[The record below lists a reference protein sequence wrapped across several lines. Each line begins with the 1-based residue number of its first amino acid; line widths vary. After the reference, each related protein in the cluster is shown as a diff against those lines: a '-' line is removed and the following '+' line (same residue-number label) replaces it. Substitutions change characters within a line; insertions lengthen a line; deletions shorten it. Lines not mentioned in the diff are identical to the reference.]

1 MASGW
6 VGFSVCLLYFTV
18 VFISTVLQS
27 RSGFLGAFLQHF
39 SLIIEDVFII
49 LDIDCGLFYKVKI
62 NMNIL
67 VTPYFKFFLNTL
79 FMFHSRVYCD
89 QEVIL

>member
-27 RSGFLGAFLQHF
+27 RSGFLGTFLQLF

-49 LDIDCGLFYKVKI
+49 LDIDSGLFYKVKI